1 MSMLAPRTMP
11 ALAACEQAR
20 LTRDARFDGLF
31 FTAVTTTRIYC
42 RPVCPAPTPHA
53 RNVTYYPSAAAAAA
67 AGFRPCLRCRPEA
80 APASPLHRAK
90 SELVAG
96 ALRLIEQG
104 ALDRAPLAALAER
117 VGVGERH
124 LRRLFAE
131 ELGASPIAVAAT
143 RRLLFAKQL
152 LTDTAL
158 PVTDVAA
165 AAGYASVRR
174 FNATFLAAYGKPP
187 REIRRAL
194 ETPVDEGIVLRLPY
208 RPPYDF
214 AGLLAFLERRAI
226 PGVEAV
232 DAHAYRRSIVVDGE
246 PGWFSVSASPEANA
260 LVLRVHAARAAS
272 LGAIAARARR
282 MFDVDADPA
291 AIAQRLRSD
300 TLLRPLLRRWPGQ
313 RLPGAWDG
321 FELAVRAVLG
331 QQVSVAAA
339 RTFAHRLVERHG
351 VAHDDGAAAGIHALF
366 PTPAA
371 LVEAPL
377 EELGITRSRAATI
390 RGLAAACIDGRIDFG
405 AHQPLAEFV
414 AGLCAL
420 PGIGDWTAQYI
431 AMRALSQPDAFPAG
445 DLILRRQAGDGI
457 AISERELR
465 ERAESWRPWR
475 AYAVMLLW
483 RSAA

>member
-1 MSMLAPRTMP
+1 MP
-11 ALAACEQAR
+11 APAVCEQAR
-20 LTRDARFDGLF
+20 LTRDPRFDGLF

-42 RPVCPAPTPHA
+42 RPVCPAPTPRAH
-53 RNVTYYPSAAAAAA
+53 NVTYYPSAAAAAA

-90 SELVAG
+90 SELVTG
-96 ALRLIEQG
+96 ALRLIEHG
-104 ALDRAPLAALAER
+104 ALDRAPLAVLADQ

-124 LRRLFAE
+124 LRRLFTE
-131 ELGASPIAVAAT
+131 ELGASPLDVAAT

-158 PVTDVAA
+158 PVTDVAE
-165 AAGYASVRR
+165 AAGYASLRR

-187 REIRRAL
+187 REIRRARG
-194 ETPVDEGIVLRLPY
+194 TPTSEGIVLRLPY

-214 AGLLAFLERRAI
+214 AALLAFLARRAI

-232 DAHAYRRSIVVDGE
+232 DERSYRRSFVIDGE
-246 PGWFSVSASPEANA
+246 PGWFSVSAWPDANA
-260 LVLRVHAARAAS
+260 LALRVHAPRTS
-272 LGAIAARARR
+272 QLGTIAARVRR
-282 MFDVDADPA
+282 VFDVDADPA
-291 AIAQRLRSD
+291 AIAARLRSD

-339 RTFAHRLVERHG
+339 RTLAHRVVRRYG
-351 VAHDDGAAAGIHALF
+351 SAYSVGAAAGIEALF
-366 PTPAA
+366 PVPAT
-371 LVEAPL
+371 LVDAPL

-390 RGLAAACIDGRIDFG
+390 RGLAAACVDGNVDFG
-405 AHQPLAEFV
+405 VHQSLSGFV
-414 AGLCAL
+414 AKLCAL
-420 PGIGDWTAQYI
+420 RGIGDWTAQYI

-445 DLILRRQAGDGI
+445 DLILRRQAGGGD
-457 AISERELR
+457 AISESELR
-465 ERAESWRPWR
+465 RRAEAWRPWR

-483 RSAA
+483 RSAG